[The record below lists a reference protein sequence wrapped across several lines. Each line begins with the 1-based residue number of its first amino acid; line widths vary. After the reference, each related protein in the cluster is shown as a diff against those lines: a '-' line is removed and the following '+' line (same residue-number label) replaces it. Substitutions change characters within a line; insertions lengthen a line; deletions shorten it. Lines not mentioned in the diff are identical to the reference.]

1 MVQIGTKIPKANVFR
16 FENLWVQHPGF
27 FEVVQDAW
35 NMEVRAH
42 TSVVVIVAK
51 LKNLRGV
58 LKRWSKSLSKINSLI
73 KNCNDALLTLVRLEE
88 LRPLFVQEKN
98 LRTIIKNHIK
108 RLLKYKNEFWKKN
121 ILSDGLSWERRTQ
134 NSFR

>member
-108 RLLKYKNEFWKKN
+108 RLLKYKNEF
-121 ILSDGLSWERRTQ
+121 
-134 NSFR
+134 

>member
-1 MVQIGTKIPKANVFR
+1 
-16 FENLWVQHPGF
+16 
-27 FEVVQDAW
+27 
-35 NMEVRAH
+35 MEVRAH